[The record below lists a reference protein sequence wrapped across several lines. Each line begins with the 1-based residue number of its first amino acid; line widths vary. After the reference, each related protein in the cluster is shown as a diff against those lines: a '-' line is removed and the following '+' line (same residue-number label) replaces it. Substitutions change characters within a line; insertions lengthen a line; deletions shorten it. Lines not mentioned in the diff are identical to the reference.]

1 MQIKSS
7 IFLFYFVELVS
18 ENNIDKYDN
27 NIDKYD
33 GKLEICEN

>member
-1 MQIKSS
+1 MSLNVCRLKSS
-7 IFLFYFVELVS
+7 IFLFYFVELDS
-18 ENNIDKYDN
+18 EN